1 MKKLVLIKLGGSLIS
16 DKTKINKARNYEI
29 KRLSKQI
36 KEIQRNFSLIIFTG
50 AGGFGHPL
58 AEKYKDD
65 LEKGLREIKNAVK
78 KLNKIVVSS
87 LNNVGLRVVSVEPD
101 KVAKYKNGQMVKL
114 LDGYI
119 AKLLVNNITP
129 VFHADLVD
137 DQELGISI
145 LSMDKFLVDVA
156 IHFKNRGFKV
166 EKAIFLGITPG
177 VTSEV
182 AGRPGMTIQTIT
194 KKTFSKM
201 EGVFHKGKGIDVT
214 GGMKY
219 KVKQCLR
226 LADKGIDNYITN
238 DLGLQGTKVTTK

>member
-1 MKKLVLIKLGGSLIS
+1 MMKKLVLIKLGGSLIS

-101 KVAKYKNGQMVKL
+101 
-114 LDGYI
+114 
-119 AKLLVNNITP
+119 
-129 VFHADLVD
+129 
-137 DQELGISI
+137 
-145 LSMDKFLVDVA
+145 
-156 IHFKNRGFKV
+156 
-166 EKAIFLGITPG
+166 
-177 VTSEV
+177 
-182 AGRPGMTIQTIT
+182 
-194 KKTFSKM
+194 
-201 EGVFHKGKGIDVT
+201 
-214 GGMKY
+214 
-219 KVKQCLR
+219 
-226 LADKGIDNYITN
+226 
-238 DLGLQGTKVTTK
+238 